1 MEKKDILA
9 IARALTAGQRLN
21 KWERRKLVDKLQ
33 LATGIKLYDKTC
45 TKEICQRKNKR
56 AIGKDIE
63 KEESPL
69 DPRLDVG
76 MKVGSTKPLLTTNHT
91 LKNLQPILIVG
102 CGEISDYYFNS
113 LLMKPGYVVIG
124 VVDVDAEKSKSFSS
138 KVNAMQLQKYSN
150 IVCVFGT
157 SIAEVLKE
165 QYLSFFKLYKCSKRT
180 IAINLTPAEY
190 HFEINKEILGEHKC
204 HLFTEKPMADTVEHG
219 SQLLELAQ
227 QNNLKL
233 SVAPVTCMGES
244 QRTMQ
249 YIVNERKDIFGVPKY
264 GTCNLFCGSMYPY
277 DFRMNLWKKHRR
289 YKIGSMIDVGVYP
302 LTLLTGIFGEAIA
315 VSCWGKGLSS
325 NSLTSQD
332 DSTDQNL
339 DLYTMH
345 LEFRNG
351 FSFVLTTTLSL
362 SETSDKASNLELH
375 GTKGKLK
382 LRNVWSFDSQLTFV
396 GDGGCGK
403 YAGQTIELHP
413 FHEAPYKPKSSALKH
428 PIVADWARG
437 IEFMSNRQDDGSN
450 GLHALHVLNIMEKAA
465 LSSKNNGQRVQL
477 GTSSGDLHLDFN
489 NCFPR
494 NFVLKEKSLSN
505 CVLSSITLPT
515 IYPIIYGTM
524 HLCTCKEPL
533 KLLDTAFNLGIN
545 AYDLA
550 TVYGTKVEMIF
561 GKWLESRRCC
571 SNKDLGNP
579 GIRNNGFIQ
588 RKDLFL
594 IGKGGHPYHLSRAK
608 ARLLAE
614 DIRKDITSSLANLK
628 CAYFNL
634 YLLHRDD
641 PEEFPD
647 LSSIVIYM
655 NDFIQEGLLLDWGT
669 SNWTKDRIEEAIIIA
684 HNLKLKPPIVESSQ
698 FSLAVPEKELWQNA
712 KSVGKGFVDN
722 NSARPLHIEQRV
734 KDHTYF
740 TWASLA
746 EGFLASKEYFPKN
759 KSRSEVWQTE
769 LNLRRKGRLLHF
781 AEQRSITLA
790 QASLMYSYY
799 FSHGIILG
807 TKEICHLQEAAD
819 AIAYFTGTKCM
830 KTSKLLNI

>member
-1 MEKKDILA
+1 MAAVARDESKSEENNMIQMEGEKKDILA

-76 MKVGSTKPLLTTNHT
+76 MKVGTKPLLTTNHT

-227 QNNLKL
+227 QNDLKL

-450 GLHALHVLNIMEKAA
+450 GLHALHVLNIIEKAA
-465 LSSKNNGQRVQL
+465 LSSKNNGQRLQL

-489 NCFPR
+489 NYFPR

-505 CVLSSITLPT
+505 CVLSSMALPA

-524 HLCTCKEPL
+524 HLCTCKEPPE
-533 KLLDTAFNLGIN
+533 I
-545 AYDLA
+545 
-550 TVYGTKVEMIF
+550 
-561 GKWLESRRCC
+561 
-571 SNKDLGNP
+571 
-579 GIRNNGFIQ
+579 
-588 RKDLFL
+588 
-594 IGKGGHPYHLSRAK
+594 IG
-608 ARLLAE
+608 
-614 DIRKDITSSLANLK
+614 
-628 CAYFNL
+628 
-634 YLLHRDD
+634 
-641 PEEFPD
+641 
-647 LSSIVIYM
+647 
-655 NDFIQEGLLLDWGT
+655 
-669 SNWTKDRIEEAIIIA
+669 
-684 HNLKLKPPIVESSQ
+684 
-698 FSLAVPEKELWQNA
+698 
-712 KSVGKGFVDN
+712 
-722 NSARPLHIEQRV
+722 
-734 KDHTYF
+734 
-740 TWASLA
+740 
-746 EGFLASKEYFPKN
+746 
-759 KSRSEVWQTE
+759 
-769 LNLRRKGRLLHF
+769 
-781 AEQRSITLA
+781 
-790 QASLMYSYY
+790 
-799 FSHGIILG
+799 HGI
-807 TKEICHLQEAAD
+807 
-819 AIAYFTGTKCM
+819 
-830 KTSKLLNI
+830 